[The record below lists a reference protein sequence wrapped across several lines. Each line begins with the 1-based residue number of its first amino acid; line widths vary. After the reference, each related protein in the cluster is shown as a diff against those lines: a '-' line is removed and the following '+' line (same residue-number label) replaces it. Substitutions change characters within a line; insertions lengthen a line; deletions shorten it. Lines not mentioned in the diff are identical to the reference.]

1 MVERYLAPTTL
12 DEALKAL
19 AAGDA
24 TIVAG
29 GTDVMP
35 QSQAGRFKL
44 GRTLVNIRRVAGLQ
58 GGAKEGDEI
67 RLGALTTISQ
77 LREDA
82 FIAKTLPVLAE
93 AADHFAS
100 VQIRN
105 MGTLGGN
112 IGNASPAGDT
122 LVPLLVLDAVV
133 ELRSAKGMRRLRL
146 DEFFTGPGKTKRT
159 PDELITNIFVPAP
172 KPGFVAR
179 FAKFGT
185 RPALDISAV
194 SVGIAGIVKDG
205 KISNVR
211 VAYGAVAPTPVRGR
225 AAEAALEGK
234 TLDAATLAAA
244 AKAAQGEVKPISD
257 RRATAWYRREMI
269 HNLVKKV
276 LADVA
281 HG

>member
-19 AAGDA
+19 ATGDA

-58 GGAKEGDEI
+58 GAVKEGDEI

-100 VQIRN
+100 AQIRN

-146 DEFFTGPGKTKRT
+146 DEFFTGPGKTKRR
-159 PDELITNIFVPAP
+159 PDEMITNIFVPAP

-194 SVGIAGIVKDG
+194 SVGIAGLVKDG
-205 KISNVR
+205 KISGVR
-211 VAYGAVAPTPVRGR
+211 VAYGAVAPTPVRGG
-225 AAEAALEGK
+225 AAEAALEGQ

-244 AKAAQGEVKPISD
+244 ARAAQGEVKPISD
-257 RRATAWYRREMI
+257 QRASAWYRREMI

-281 HG
+281 QG

>member
-77 LREDA
+77 LREDS
-82 FIAKTLPVLAE
+82 FIAQTLPVLAE

-194 SVGIAGIVKDG
+194 SVGVAGVLKDG

-211 VAYGAVAPTPVRGR
+211 VAYGAVAPTPVRGK

-257 RRATAWYRREMI
+257 QRATAWYRREMI

>member
-19 AAGDA
+19 AGGDA

-58 GGAKEGDEI
+58 GAAKEGDEI

-77 LREDA
+77 LREDS

-159 PDELITNIFVPAP
+159 ADEMITNIFVPAP

-194 SVGIAGIVKDG
+194 SVGIAGVVKDG
-205 KISNVR
+205 KIGNVR
-211 VAYGAVAPTPVRGR
+211 VAYGAVAPTPVRGK

-234 TLDAATLAAA
+234 TLDDATLAAA

-257 RRATAWYRREMI
+257 QRATAWYRREMI